1 MTKLETMMKKINTGK
16 EFKAIVNSWMR
27 RNGYKKYY
35 TMVKTSYINGFAHL
49 TLKNK
54 YKNDNPE
61 YMDLLAYI
69 VPEGEQRFGEV
80 MLTVHP
86 LTREGKHSW
95 RSIND
100 VTEEYYTL

>member
-1 MTKLETMMKKINTGK
+1 MKKMMETMERINTGK
-16 EFKAIVNSWMR
+16 KFKAIVNSWMR
-27 RNGYKKYY
+27 RHGYKKYY

-54 YKNDNPE
+54 YKNDSPE

-69 VPEGEQRFGEV
+69 IPKDEQRFGEV
-80 MLTVHP
+80 MLKVHP

-95 RSIND
+95 KSIND

>member
-80 MLTVHP
+80 ILTVHP

-95 RSIND
+95 SSIND